1 MAATVP
7 LLRDNEIV
15 FVAGK
20 KASGKSTLLYEYFVA
35 NYPRTISLDF
45 VGDVKERNPEAIE
58 VVGYTALLA
67 KLKELVAAGVHN
79 WHVAAVFDSYTES
92 ELPNLF
98 RLLCPPYNP
107 QQVSFSRAIGGLA
120 LECSECDVILPNGGA
135 AVEARNMVKRGRHN
149 LLSLFL
155 ATQRPQECSRLCTS
169 QADYIISFAMHEP
182 NELKYFGRISP
193 RYASLLQS
201 LPKFHSAW
209 YVPATGQVAIRDG
222 DGETVATYNFGSPAN
237 AEQLQL

>member
-1 MAATVP
+1 MNATIP
-7 LLRDNEIV
+7 LLRDNEII
-15 FVAGK
+15 FCSGK
-20 KASGKSTLLYEYFVA
+20 KGSGKSTLLYEYFVA

-45 VGDVKERNPEAIE
+45 VGDVKERNPQAIE
-58 VVGYTALLA
+58 VVGYTALLG
-67 KLKELVAAGVHN
+67 KLKELVAAGVQE
-79 WHVAAVFDSYTES
+79 WHVAAVFDSYSER

-135 AVEARNMVKRGRHN
+135 SVEARNMVKRGRHN

-182 NELKYFGRISP
+182 NELRYFNRISP
-193 RYASLLQS
+193 RYASLLPT

-222 DGETVATYNFGSPAN
+222 DGETVAMHDFGAAGPGD
-237 AEQLQL
+237 QLQL